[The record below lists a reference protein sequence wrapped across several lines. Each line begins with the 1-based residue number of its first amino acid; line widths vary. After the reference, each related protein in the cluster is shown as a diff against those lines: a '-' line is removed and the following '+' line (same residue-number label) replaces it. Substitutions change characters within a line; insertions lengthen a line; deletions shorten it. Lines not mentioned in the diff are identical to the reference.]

1 MKVRTLIKILLLIA
15 GSLCVLSTIVQ
26 NPTIELYAKPMTVPL
41 FFMLYWFNV
50 EKVDVLFIVVLS
62 LCFLGDIFLL
72 TGIENGFRYVLL
84 SYTLC
89 YFILFYFLYKN
100 HKPIDYNTTDI
111 IYISIFFV
119 VWTII
124 AYVIYLVTNENM
136 GDIRPFGIVYI
147 IILYAL
153 LIGAVFQY
161 INIRSPKSL
170 WFVIAVLNF
179 VISDSCFA
187 LDRFYVPSL
196 ELKIINAIYQLLA
209 VFFLVKF
216 KISSSDPLKIKNIE
230 S

>member
-1 MKVRTLIKILLLIA
+1 MKVRTLIKILLLIT
-15 GSLCVLSTIVQ
+15 GSLCVLSTILQ
-26 NPTIELYAKPMTVPL
+26 NPTIELYVKPMTVPL

-50 EKVDVLFIVVLS
+50 DKVDALFVMVLL

-72 TGIENGFRYVLL
+72 TGIENGFKYVLL

-111 IYISIFFV
+111 IYMAVFFV
-119 VWTII
+119 FWTII
-124 AYVIYLVTNENM
+124 AYAIYAVTNQNM
-136 GDIRPFGIVYI
+136 GDIRPYGIAYL
-147 IILYAL
+147 IILYSL
-153 LIGAVFQY
+153 LIGAIFQY

-170 WFVIAVLNF
+170 WFAIAILNF
-179 VISDSCFA
+179 VISDACFA

-196 ELKIINAIYQLLA
+196 ELRIINAIYQLLA

-216 KISSSDPLKIKNIE
+216 KISSADPLKIRN
-230 S
+230 

>member
-1 MKVRTLIKILLLIA
+1 MKTRTLIKILLLIT
-15 GSLCVLSTIVQ
+15 GSLCVLSTALQ
-26 NPTIELYAKPMTVPL
+26 NPTIELYTKPMTVPL

-50 EKVDVLFIVVLS
+50 EKVDALFVVVLS

-100 HKPIDYNTTDI
+100 RKPVGYNITDKV
-111 IYISIFFV
+111 YLVIFFV
-119 VWTII
+119 FWTII
-124 AYVIYLVTNENM
+124 AYVIYVVTNQNM
-136 GDIRPFGIVYI
+136 GDIRPFGITYL
-147 IILYAL
+147 IILYSL
-153 LIGAVFQY
+153 LTGAVFQY

-170 WFVIAVLNF
+170 WFAIAILNF
-179 VISDSCFA
+179 VISDACFA
-187 LDRFYVPSL
+187 LDRFYVSSL
-196 ELKIINAIYQLLA
+196 ELQIINSIYQLLA

-216 KISSSDPLKIKNIE
+216 KISSSNPLRIV

>member
-1 MKVRTLIKILLLIA
+1 MKIRTLIKILLLVT
-15 GSLCVLSTIVQ
+15 GGLCVLSTILQ

-50 EKVDVLFIVVLS
+50 QKVDSLFVVVLF

-72 TGIENGFRYVLL
+72 VGLENSFRYVLL
-84 SYTLC
+84 SYTLS

-100 HKPIDYNTTDI
+100 HQPLDYNKIDI
-111 IYISIFFV
+111 LYMIGFFV
-119 VWTII
+119 FWTII
-124 AYVIYLVTNENM
+124 AYEIYEVTNQNM
-136 GDIRPFGIVYI
+136 GKIKPFGIMYL
-147 IILYAL
+147 IILYFL

-161 INIRSPKSL
+161 INVRSPKSL
-170 WFVIAVLNF
+170 WFAIAILNF
-179 VISDSCFA
+179 VISDACFA

-196 ELKIINAIYQLLA
+196 ELKIINSIYQLLA

-216 KISSSDPLKIKNIE
+216 KLSSPNPLKIK

>member
-1 MKVRTLIKILLLIA
+1 MKIRTLIKILLVLT
-15 GSLCVLSTIVQ
+15 GSLCVLSTVLQ
-26 NPTIELYAKPMTVPL
+26 NPVLELYVKPMTVPL

-50 EKVDVLFIVVLS
+50 KKVNLLFSCVLL

-100 HKPIDYNTTDI
+100 HKKLDYNNIDI
-111 IYISIFFV
+111 AYLSVFMV

-124 AYVIYLVTNENM
+124 VYQIYAVTNQAM

-147 IILYAL
+147 IILYLL

-170 WFVIAVLNF
+170 WFVIAILNF
-179 VISDSCFA
+179 VISDTCFA
-187 LDRFYVPSL
+187 LDRFYVSSL
-196 ELKIINAIYQLLA
+196 ELKIINSIYQLLA
-209 VFFLVKF
+209 VYFLVKF
-216 KISSSDPLKIKNIE
+216 KISSANPLKIKN
-230 S
+230 

>member
-1 MKVRTLIKILLLIA
+1 MKVRTLIKILLLIT
-15 GSLCVLSTIVQ
+15 GSLCVLSTILQ
-26 NPTIELYAKPMTVPL
+26 NPTIELYTKPMTVPL

-50 EKVDVLFIVVLS
+50 DKVDALFVVVLS

-100 HKPIDYNTTDI
+100 HKPIDYNNTDI
-111 IYISIFFV
+111 IYMAVFFV
-119 VWTII
+119 FWTII
-124 AYVIYLVTNENM
+124 AYAIYVVTNQNM
-136 GDIRPFGIVYI
+136 GDIRPFGIAYL
-147 IILYAL
+147 IILYSL
-153 LIGAVFQY
+153 LIGAIFQY

-170 WFVIAVLNF
+170 WFAIAILNF
-179 VISDSCFA
+179 VISDACFA

-196 ELKIINAIYQLLA
+196 ELKIINSIYQLLA

-216 KISSSDPLKIKNIE
+216 KISSADPLKIKN
-230 S
+230 